1 MSENQT
7 SNPVAANFDNTVDLK
22 DFSFRFRKDKLGNK
36 RATLDLKLPVPS
48 VEGIIAI
55 LQAGGKQLELL
66 QDAVYDT
73 IRAQASEFVSEDET
87 MNQGKFPLDKISW
100 DFIANMP
107 KEDRRSSA
115 ITTEMWEA
123 FTKDYIDVMPALTNK
138 TVEAVTNATIVY
150 VKKFA
155 IIKSDKTSL
164 GKLKEQL
171 AIYTESKNAEQF
183 ADILEMLVRRCDA
196 YLASNDIAALTA
208 NL

>member
-1 MSENQT
+1 MTDQSNQPT
-7 SNPVAANFDNTVDLK
+7 ANFDNTVDNK

-36 RATLDLKLPVPS
+36 RQTVDLKLPVPS

-73 IRAQASEFVSEDET
+73 IRAQAQELVSENESIKQD
-87 MNQGKFPLDKISW
+87 NFPMDKISW
-100 DFIANMP
+100 SFIANMP

-115 ITTEMWEA
+115 IAQELWEG
-123 FTKDYIDVMPALTNK
+123 FVKDYIDVMPALTNK
-138 TVEAVTNATIVY
+138 TVEAVTNATVVY
-150 VKKFA
+150 VKKFV
-155 IIKSDKTSL
+155 IIKSDKASL

-171 AIYTESKNAEQF
+171 AIYTETKNAEQF
-183 ADILEMLVRRCDA
+183 AEILELLVRRCDS
-196 YLASNDIAALTA
+196 YLQANDVEALVA